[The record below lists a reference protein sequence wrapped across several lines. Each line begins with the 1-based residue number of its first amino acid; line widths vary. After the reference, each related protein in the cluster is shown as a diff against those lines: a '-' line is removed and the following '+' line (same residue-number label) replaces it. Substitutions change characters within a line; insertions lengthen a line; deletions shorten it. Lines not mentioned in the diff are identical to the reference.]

1 MTVIA
6 TQHGVLY
13 ADRTVSIGDTRIE
26 MSKMLEGGDGVFAY
40 AGSLEDVQHLVG
52 CVLTKTP
59 VSEHLNTGVLIWMR
73 GSNAWYYNA
82 NHTGFMLDPNSVTIF
97 GAERAVTYIQVAMAS
112 RGIGLEQ
119 ALIELCTYDK
129 DFAGLDKVVG
139 GAGEI
144 VNIVPWKY

>member
-6 TQHGVLY
+6 TQHGVLF

-26 MSKMLEGGDGVFAY
+26 MSKILSTNGSAFAY
-40 AGSLEDVQHLVG
+40 TGNLTDVQHLVD
-52 CVLTKTP
+52 CVVTKTP
-59 VSEHLNTGVLIWMR
+59 VSDHKNNCTLIWMEE
-73 GSNAWYYNA
+73 SDAWYYEA
-82 NHTGFMLDPNSVTIF
+82 NHTGFKLDPNSVTVF
-97 GAERAVTYIQVAMAS
+97 GSERAISYIQVAMAS